1 MEIYRNELAN
11 VDLKVPVTAIN
22 GTFEVKA
29 YEGDTVLYTFPTP
42 TTISGGY
49 RVTLPFSLVDNDGS
63 FVVKWKF
70 DYLEGSGTETYQ
82 SSTAISVVTPYAT
95 IDEIRSATGLDADA
109 VSDSELIRVERRIRG
124 VIDNYTGQ
132 SFGRYVGTKQS
143 VGSGDKEL
151 KVQER
156 LVRLDNIT
164 GPNIIYSDVDI
175 ASPGLYS
182 VRGDGWYV
190 GFSAPTPSG
199 DYVFEN
205 VIRDPDSV
213 YTRGFRDNFVYNI
226 TGVWGWDDVPS
237 QVKEAALILIED
249 ELCPQAEYRD
259 RYLKSISGDGWRYEY
274 NPSAYYGTGSVIA
287 DQILAPFRYNTM
299 TVI

>member
-29 YEGDTVLYTFPTP
+29 YDGDTVLYTFPTP
-42 TTISGGY
+42 TTISDGY

-63 FVVKWKF
+63 FVIKWKF
-70 DYLEGSGTETYQ
+70 NYLEGSETETYQ
-82 SSTAISVVTPYAT
+82 SSTSISVVTPYAT
-95 IDEIRSATGLDADA
+95 IDEIRSATGLDTDA

-143 VGSGDKEL
+143 IGSGDKEL

-164 GPNIIYSDVDI
+164 GPNIVYSDVDV

>member
-29 YEGDTVLYTFPTP
+29 YDGDTVLYTFPTP

-63 FVVKWKF
+63 FVIKWKF
-70 DYLEGSGTETYQ
+70 NYLEASQTETYQ

-95 IDEIRSATGLDADA
+95 IDEIRSATGLDTET

-143 VGSGDKEL
+143 IGSGDKEL

-164 GPNIIYSDVDI
+164 GPNIIYSDVDV

>member
-1 MEIYRNELAN
+1 MEIYRNDLASIE
-11 VDLKVPVTAIN
+11 LKVPVTAIN

-29 YEGDTVLYTFPTP
+29 YDGDTVLYTFPTP

-49 RVTLPFSLVDNDGS
+49 SVTLPFSLVDNDGS
-63 FVVKWKF
+63 FVIKWKF
-70 DYLEGSGTETYQ
+70 NYLEGSTTQTYQ
-82 SSTAISVVTPYAT
+82 SSTMISVVTPYAT
-95 IDEIRSATGLDADA
+95 IDEIRDATGLAIDA
-109 VSDSELIRVERRIRG
+109 VSDAELIRVERRIRG

-132 SFGRYVGTKQS
+132 SFGRYAGTKQ
-143 VGSGDKEL
+143 VIGSGDREL

-164 GPNIIYSDVDI
+164 GANIVYSDVDV
-175 ASPGLYS
+175 ASPGLYT

-213 YTRGFRDNFVYNI
+213 YTRGFRDNFVYSI
-226 TGVWGWDDVPS
+226 TGVWGWEDVPS

-274 NPSAYYGTGSVIA
+274 NPNAYYGTGSVIA
-287 DQILAPFRYNTM
+287 DQILSPFRYNTM

>member
-29 YEGDTVLYTFPTP
+29 YDGDTVLYTFPTP

-63 FVVKWKF
+63 FVIKWKF
-70 DYLEGSGTETYQ
+70 NYLEGSQTETYQ

-95 IDEIRSATGLDADA
+95 IDEIRSATGLDTEA

-143 VGSGDKEL
+143 IGSGDKEL

-164 GPNIIYSDVDI
+164 GPNIIYSDVDV